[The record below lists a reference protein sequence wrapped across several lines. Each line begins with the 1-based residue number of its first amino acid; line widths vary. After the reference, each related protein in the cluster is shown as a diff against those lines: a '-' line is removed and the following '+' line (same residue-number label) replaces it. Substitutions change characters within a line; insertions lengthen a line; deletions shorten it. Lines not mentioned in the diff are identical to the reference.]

1 MKKFITGT
9 LLGSQ
14 LLFSQ
19 VVAVVDGEKITD
31 KDLLPAVSQISQG
44 RFATLSPQVQER
56 VWNMALEQVIAQIL
70 IEKEAKS
77 DGTLKDREFQKD
89 LEIALKAFKRQVIA
103 DLWIKRE
110 FDKIHISEKELKEY
124 YQKHISEFVQPQQVH
139 ARHILV
145 KTEQEAKYIISI
157 LSKYHGERLRSEF
170 IEVAKQH
177 SIGPSGKNGG
187 DLGYFAKG
195 TMVPEFDSA
204 VFSMDKGA
212 ISKTPVKTN
221 FGYHIIYIEDVQPAK
236 TLSFD
241 EVKQF
246 IEQKIKVEKFQEFV
260 QRKIEELKSKANIK
274 IY

>member
-1 MKKFITGT
+1 MKKFIAGT

-19 VVAVVDGEKITD
+19 VVAVVNGEKITD

-139 ARHILV
+139 ARHILL
-145 KTEQEAKYIISI
+145 KTEQEAKYLISI
-157 LSKYHGERLRSEF
+157 LSKYHGERLQKEF

-204 VFSMDKGA
+204 VFSMDKGE

-260 QRKIEELKSKANIK
+260 RRKIEELKSKANIK